1 MKNELLP
8 TRFEGIE
15 ENVYA
20 GFWVRVAAR
29 LLDFVILL
37 PIAGLVLYVNN
48 ISKSAYMNMLL
59 PNLLFAL
66 AFEVILV
73 KVYGGTPGKLIMG
86 LKIIRKDGDSVD
98 WKTSF
103 FRYSVQF
110 TLGILSA
117 YVLFLTLSLID
128 DNAYNSAGFLQKS
141 QLLSKANPGPM
152 QIPNILSLAWYIAGT
167 IVLLSNSRKRTT
179 HDFIAGTV
187 VVKAAYL
194 DKIREAAN
202 DAETEEPT
210 AV

>member
-167 IVLLSNSRKRTT
+167 IVLLSNLRKRTT